1 MRLFYYPETDS
12 LYIELSERAS
22 ADSVESAPGVV
33 LDLDEQGNIV
43 GIDIDRASERLSL
56 DRLEVENLPLRS
68 LIAHQTLP

>member
-22 ADSVESAPGVV
+22 ADSVETAPGVV
-33 LDLDEQGNIV
+33 IDLDEQGDIV

-56 DRLEVENLPLRS
+56 DRLELKDLPFRS
-68 LIAHQTLP
+68 LVAQQTLP